1 MKVLAEMNIILVV
14 LFYYFVFWAIRRAK
28 KTGGSRQGSAQRGRT
43 LSDSPAAGSGARPVS
58 RSRVSDSRGSRA
70 RSTDGHVLTGE
81 RDVTCRKYGHRH
93 SEDVEPRF
101 LVHDD
106 PGGEEYIIL
115 NGQRVRLKEAD
126 KYFCR

>member
-1 MKVLAEMNIILVV
+1 MKTLAEMNIILVV
-14 LFYYFVFWAIRRAK
+14 LFYYFVFWAIRRTK
-28 KTGGSRQGSAQRGRT
+28 KK
-43 LSDSPAAGSGARPVS
+43 AGSGQESTRRGRSLSGGSTARPSAEPVS
-58 RSRVSDSRGSRA
+58 RSRAGDSRGTRA

-81 RDVTCRKYGHRH
+81 RDITCRKYGHRH
-93 SEDVEPRF
+93 AEDTEPRF